1 MMETAKVLILFHAFC
16 GGVALIAGSLSML
29 FKKGAKPHKKSG
41 ITFYYAMVVFGLTA
55 LIVSCLPQHKSP
67 FLFSVGIFSLYF
79 VLSGKS
85 SLRFKHESPNLFFD
99 KLLSIIMIIT
109 GVLMIFLPVL
119 MNKSINVILLVFAVT
134 GISFSVRD
142 LIIFNNA
149 EKLKKGWLKLHLGKM
164 MGGYI
169 SAATAFV
176 VVNNV
181 FPSYTGWFIPGI
193 IGGFVIAYSMRK
205 VSTQNVQSP

>member
-1 MMETAKVLILFHAFC
+1 M
-16 GGVALIAGSLSML
+16 
-29 FKKGAKPHKKSG
+29 
-41 ITFYYAMVVFGLTA
+41 
-55 LIVSCLPQHKSP
+55 IV
-67 FLFSVGIFSLYF
+67 
-79 VLSGKS
+79 
-85 SLRFKHESPNLFFD
+85 
-99 KLLSIIMIIT
+99 T

-142 LIIFNNA
+142 LIIFKNA
-149 EKLKKGWLKLHLGKM
+149 EKLKEGWLKLHLGKM

-193 IGGFVIAYSMRK
+193 IGGFVIAYWMRK
-205 VSTQNVQSP
+205 VTTQNVQSP